1 MANMRALSAALI
13 DTNILIYQLNNSL
26 PIGVQQALG
35 LKLEA
40 GQAFVSVITHI
51 ELLAWKNHTD
61 ASLRKT
67 TALLQFIPQ
76 LSLSSPVIEETI
88 RIRKVYGLKLP
99 DAVIAATAL
108 IHDCSLWTSNETDF
122 KRVTELSVYAI

>member
-51 ELLAWKNHTD
+51 ELPFD
-61 ASLRKT
+61 
-67 TALLQFIPQ
+67 
-76 LSLSSPVIEETI
+76 EELEAYSK
-88 RIRKVYGLKLP
+88 KVQRRWGGF
-99 DAVIAATAL
+99 A
-108 IHDCSLWTSNETDF
+108 
-122 KRVTELSVYAI
+122 